1 MSIQKD
7 KKKKLQNEKK
17 KKHERLKKGL
27 ILWCQCSFTLVQCAC
42 SGIEVTL
49 DSMPDNGVILVVTDA
64 GSKQLELENSI
75 REKSL
80 KKNVK
85 ISFAFSPSCRA
96 LCDDSLPVYNRL
108 SDGRMFNRSDF
119 SSESFFKSV
128 VHTVWNNSIG
138 SDKCRRMKTLNDFVT
153 AQNVNCLLGQVM
165 HPCSNLKPSSPT
177 TPDKNK
183 PESTELTDE
192 L

>member
-1 MSIQKD
+1 MWCEGSFVL
-7 KKKKLQNEKK
+7 LQ
-17 KKHERLKKGL
+17 
-27 ILWCQCSFTLVQCAC
+27 CFC

-49 DSMPDNGVILVVTDA
+49 DNMPDNGVILVVTDA
-64 GSKQLELENSI
+64 GSKQLELEKSI

-85 ISFAFSPSCRA
+85 ISFAFSPSCQA
-96 LCDDSLPVYNRL
+96 LCENSLPVYKRL

-128 VHTVWNNSIG
+128 VRTVWNNSVE

-153 AQNVNCLLGQVM
+153 AQNINWYFGQVM
-165 HPCSNLKPSSPT
+165 HPCSNLKPSSAT
-177 TPDKNK
+177 TPVKSK
-183 PESTELTDE
+183 PESTEATDE